1 MYHFTQ
7 VQLDSFI
14 SLIVVKEAGLCAI
27 LIFTVEAWG
36 RNILYCRKETGVFAR
51 LVHDLYCEYA

>member
-1 MYHFTQ
+1 MYNFTQ

-27 LIFTVEAWG
+27 FYTVE
-36 RNILYCRKETGVFAR
+36 RKQQASSP
-51 LVHDLYCEYA
+51 A

>member
-1 MYHFTQ
+1 MYNFTQ

-27 LIFTVEAWG
+27 LVFTVKA
-36 RNILYCRKETGVFAR
+36 
-51 LVHDLYCEYA
+51 